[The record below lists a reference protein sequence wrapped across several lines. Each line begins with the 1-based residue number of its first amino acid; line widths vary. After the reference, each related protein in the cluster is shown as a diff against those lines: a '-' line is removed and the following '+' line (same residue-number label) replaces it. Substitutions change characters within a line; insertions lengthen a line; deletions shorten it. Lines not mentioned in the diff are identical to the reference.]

1 MVSTKVRS
9 QSDLC
14 CTLNG
19 SGSPGTGGCVASSG
33 SPGAARN
40 LNVKLSIVILCW
52 NDLKVIGDCLKS
64 IFATTRRTE
73 LEVIVS
79 DNGST
84 DGSIEFIRREFPQV
98 RLIENSVNLRFAKG
112 NNVGIQASHGEYV
125 LILNPDTIIHDGTLD
140 RLVDYADEHAEA
152 GAFGCRVLYSDGSF
166 QPCIR
171 PLPSVRSE
179 WCMALHLNVLA
190 RLSDWFHPGIYV
202 GWTGDKERTVGW
214 LAGCFIL
221 VRGEL
226 LKRLGGFDERFF
238 YYYEDTDLCQRIWN
252 AGAKILYTPHVSI
265 THLGGQSTTK
275 RYPPIGFAL
284 DGQITRYLYFY
295 KYYGGRGAR
304 QCRWAKL
311 VALFLR
317 RLGYALI
324 QLVNPSEE
332 GKNRQELLR
341 ALFEWNYRVDPVR
354 LVEKGEEPELNID
367 ADRVTE
373 R

>member
-1 MVSTKVRS
+1 M
-9 QSDLC
+9 
-14 CTLNG
+14 
-19 SGSPGTGGCVASSG
+19 
-33 SPGAARN
+33 
-40 LNVKLSIVILCW
+40 KLSIVILCW

-64 IFATTRRTE
+64 IFATTRCTE
-73 LEVIVS
+73 FEVIVS

-84 DGSIEFIRREFPQV
+84 DGSIEYIRREFPQV
-98 RLIENSVNLRFAKG
+98 RLIENGLNLRFAKG

-140 RLVDYADEHAEA
+140 ELVDYADKHPEA

-179 WCMALHLNVLA
+179 WCMALHLHVLA
-190 RLSDWFHPGIYV
+190 HLSDWFHPGIYV
-202 GWTGDKERTVGW
+202 GWTGDQERTVGW

-238 YYYEDTDLCQRIWN
+238 YYYEDTDLCQQIWN
-252 AGAKILYTPHVSI
+252 AGSRILYTPHVSI

-284 DGQITRYLYFY
+284 DAQITRYLYFY
-295 KYYGGRGAR
+295 KYCGGRGAR
-304 QCRWAKL
+304 QCRWATL

-317 RLGYALI
+317 RLGYGLI
-324 QLVNPSEE
+324 QLMNPTEE
-332 GKNRQELLR
+332 GKKRQELLR
-341 ALFEWNYRVDPVR
+341 ALFAWNYRVDPVR
-354 LVEKGEEPELNID
+354 LVENGEEPELYID